1 MNDTDSATQ
10 PDSSGPADAAQL
22 DAVQG
27 LDETKPDRTNSARS
41 TAKPIG
47 PIGWL
52 LITAVSLAAAFGAVH
67 LMLSLMLDNDDQAI
81 DVQTALDGSAA
92 APLVREGTSKAEVGK
107 HAPNVRLE
115 YLAGGEDQLAM
126 VAGLGKP
133 LVMNFWQSTCI
144 PCLAEMPMLEEM
156 HQELGDKVEFL
167 GINVADRVEDG
178 VEMAESTGVTYRN
191 ARDPRSEIFSTFNG
205 IALPRTVLIGADG
218 IVLGTHTG
226 ELTETEFREFLT
238 KHDAL

>member
-1 MNDTDSATQ
+1 MTNSDSAPQTDQSGPTTSNQAAASATQ
-10 PDSSGPADAAQL
+10 
-22 DAVQG
+22 
-27 LDETKPDRTNSARS
+27 T

-67 LMLSLMLDNDDQAI
+67 LMLALMLDDDNQAI
-81 DVQTALDGSAA
+81 DVQTALDGSSA

-126 VAGLGKP
+126 VAGLGTP

-144 PCLAEMPMLEEM
+144 PCLAEMPMLEAM
-156 HQELGDKVEFL
+156 HQELNGKVEFL
-167 GINVADRVEDG
+167 GINVADRIEDG
-178 VEMAESTGVTYRN
+178 IEMAESTGVTYRN
-191 ARDPRSEIFSTFNG
+191 ARDPRSEIFSTYNG

-218 IVLGTHTG
+218 VVLGTHTG
-226 ELTETEFREFLT
+226 ELTEAQFREFLT
-238 KHDAL
+238 KHGAL